1 MPYTGDGLLGW
12 ADQYILEMFLSAD
25 SLATNDSLEVLK
37 LQHLG
42 PILTGIQASIFI
54 QGLVISRVL
63 SPGTWRNYS
72 APHDSIGEQPPGLD
86 QFPEASIFIPF
97 GIVQFNPYIG
107 WGLWNESYYSHSE
120 DKGNLDFKGIGH

>member
-1 MPYTGDGLLGW
+1 MPYTGDGLLGS

-63 SPGTWRNYS
+63 SPGT
-72 APHDSIGEQPPGLD
+72 
-86 QFPEASIFIPF
+86 
-97 GIVQFNPYIG
+97 
-107 WGLWNESYYSHSE
+107 
-120 DKGNLDFKGIGH
+120 